1 MSHPCETG
9 VFRLKATVGALLVWP
24 GLVCVTAS
32 AFAQQS
38 VPSSTQVA
46 PTLGASGASGL
57 AVTPTAPLLPWGSL
71 GIAYDSQVVGGPV
84 NRVHGTDGH
93 NLVAGF
99 GLLPNLEISGRIA
112 ANTLNTNCYTENCGI
127 RDLSF
132 NFKAG
137 APLDRDNRWYVAVGA
152 TDLGGQTGN
161 FRSVYGVLTHRPI
174 ASVDLSAGLARR
186 GGAANVSTPLDGPFA
201 SAAYRPLSWL
211 QTHVEYADSKAWAG
225 ARVYAPGN
233 WLPAGWQAH
242 IGANVRVHG
251 DDRVTFPGGVTQG
264 SARGWV
270 SVGLNIPLFKV
281 PTPAPS
287 TMASRM
293 APNDGAPMAEAS
305 PAPRMTFST
314 QGLPASD
321 TPLVADTT
329 PRVVVAKAPPSARV
343 NIAPAGIG
351 ISSEAQAAADAMA
364 RTAAALPPVAP
375 VDDTQLVA
383 LGEALRDKGFEDIA
397 IGRAGDGAVVVSLN
411 NATYNANT
419 ADGLGVALGV
429 IARRLADQRAGYRLV
444 LMQRQL
450 AIGGVTGQADCLAQW
465 IADGPPRCTA
475 GELYTPGTTGLNALL
490 TDTRWVVEG
499 RAPSWAT
506 PRVILQPVLRTAVA
520 TEYGVLDH
528 SLALRAMLQ
537 QPLWRGAWAEVAG
550 NTPLHDS
557 DDYKQ
562 GQVFGNSRFVSQT
575 DRYMVHQMFRV
586 PVESMLGQLIRITGG
601 SETRNPEKIRQL
613 AERWGAAAL
622 TAHVATGRID
632 ANYRGHYGELR
643 WEPGEGRHKFGVEA
657 GRFDRVTY
665 YDPNL
670 PIKSRTALA
679 NYRYA
684 FSPTRTYFEAAAGQF
699 LYNDR
704 GVRLGI
710 KQWFDDVAITVYVR
724 HSKFEWAAQG
734 RTSAGIELS
743 LPLTPRK
750 DMSPTYPVQVVGNPR
765 WSYGIETVVR
775 ESANVLSTNQGVGA
789 NVSMLDR
796 TFNFDRAGLV
806 YFEDNMPRIR
816 SAARQ

>member
-1 MSHPCETG
+1 MSHFRAAG
-9 VFRLKATVGALLVWP
+9 VFRVRATVGALLVWP
-24 GLVCVTAS
+24 GLAGVIAPAS
-32 AFAQQS
+32 AQS
-38 VPSSTQVA
+38 SLPASTTQIA
-46 PTLGASGASGL
+46 PTLNASGMSGL
-57 AVTPTAPLLPWGSL
+57 SVTPTAPLLPWGTL
-71 GIAYDSQVVGGPV
+71 GLAYDNEVAGAPV
-84 NRVHGTDGH
+84 DRTYGTGGH

-99 GLLPNLEISGRIA
+99 GLLPNLEISGRVA
-112 ANTLNTNCYTENCGI
+112 ANTLNTNCYTENCGL

-137 APLDRDNRWYVAVGA
+137 APLDRDNRWHIAAGA
-152 TDLGGQTGN
+152 TDLGGKTGN
-161 FRSVYGVLTHRPI
+161 FRSVYGVLTYRPI
-174 ASVDLSAGLARR
+174 DPLDLSAGLARR
-186 GGAANVSTPLDGPFA
+186 GGAATVSTPLDGPFA
-201 SAAYRPLSWL
+201 SAAYRPLPWL

-225 ARVYAPGN
+225 ARVYAPAA

-242 IGANVRVHG
+242 VGANVRLHG
-251 DDRVTFPGGVTQG
+251 DDRIAVPGGGTQG
-264 SARGWV
+264 SARSWF

-281 PTPAPS
+281 PTPASAPVS
-287 TMASRM
+287 RAAWSDGEPASRM
-293 APNDGAPMAEAS
+293 A
-305 PAPRMTFST
+305 FSAR
-314 QGLPASD
+314 GLPASD
-321 TPLVADTT
+321 TPLVADFT
-329 PRVVVAKAPPSARV
+329 PLPVVAKAPPSALV
-343 NIAPAGIG
+343 TTAPASIG
-351 ISSEAQAAADAMA
+351 ISAEAQAAADAMA
-364 RTAAALPPVAP
+364 RTAAAAPPVAP
-375 VDDTQLVA
+375 VDDAQLVA
-383 LGEALRDKGFEDIA
+383 LGEALRAKGFEDIA
-397 IGRAGDGAVVVSLN
+397 IGRAGDGAVAVRLN

-429 IARRLADQRAGYRLV
+429 IARQLADQRAGYRLV
-444 LMQRQL
+444 LTQRQL
-450 AIGGVTGQADCLAQW
+450 AVVGVTGQADCLAQW
-465 IADGPPRCTA
+465 IAQGPPRCTA
-475 GELYTPGTTGLNALL
+475 GQLYTPGATGLDALL
-490 TDTRWVVEG
+490 ADARWVVEG

-506 PRVILQPVLRTAVA
+506 PRVILQPVLRSAVA
-520 TEYGVLDH
+520 TEYGVFDH

-550 NTPLHDS
+550 NTPIHDS
-557 DDYKQ
+557 DDYKA

-586 PVESMLGQLIRITGG
+586 PVESLLGQLVRLAGG
-601 SETRNPEKIRQL
+601 ENANPDKARRT

-657 GRFDRVTY
+657 GRFERVTY

-670 PIKSRTALA
+670 PIRSRTALA

-684 FSPTRTYFEAAAGQF
+684 FTPTRTYFEAAAGQF

-704 GVRLGI
+704 GVRLGVR
-710 KQWFDDVAITVYVR
+710 QWFDDVAISLYVR
-724 HSKFEWAAQG
+724 HTKFEWAAQG
-734 RTSAGIELS
+734 RTSVGIELS

-775 ESANVLSTNQGVGA
+775 ESSNVLNTTQGVGA

-796 TFNFDRAGLV
+796 TFNFDRAGLT

-816 SAARQ
+816 SAAQQ

>member
-1 MSHPCETG
+1 M
-9 VFRLKATVGALLVWP
+9 WP
-24 GLVCVTAS
+24 GLACLS
-32 AFAQQS
+32 APVLAQ
-38 VPSSTQVA
+38 QVA
-46 PTLGASGASGL
+46 PTLNANGTSGL
-57 AVTPTAPLLPWGSL
+57 SVTPTAPLLPWGTL
-71 GIAYDSQVVGGPV
+71 GLAYDNQVVGGPV

-137 APLDRDNRWYVAVGA
+137 APLDRDRRWFIAAGA

-161 FRSVYGVLTHRPI
+161 FRSLYGVLTYRPLDRF
-174 ASVDLSAGLARR
+174 DLSAGWARR

-225 ARVYAPGN
+225 ARVYAPGG

-242 IGANVRVHG
+242 IGANVRLHG
-251 DDRVTFPGGVTQG
+251 DDRVNFPGGITQG
-264 SARGWV
+264 SARSWV
-270 SVGLNIPLFKV
+270 SLGLNIPLFKV
-281 PTPAPS
+281 PTPVPAP
-287 TMASRM
+287 MPRM
-293 APNDGAPMAEAS
+293 AQPGDGTPMT
-305 PAPRMTFST
+305 PPPRMAFST
-314 QGLPASD
+314 IGLPASA
-321 TPLVADTT
+321 TPLVADFS
-329 PRVVVAKAPPSARV
+329 PPVVVPKAPPSARV
-343 NIAPAGIG
+343 NLSPPDGGIG
-351 ISSEAQAAADAMA
+351 SEAQVAADAMA

-375 VDDTQLVA
+375 VSDAQLVA
-383 LGEALRDKGFEDIA
+383 LGEALRAKGFEDIA
-397 IGRAGDGAVVVSLN
+397 VGRAGDGAIAVRVN

-429 IARRLADQRAGYRLV
+429 IARQLAEQRAGYRLV
-444 LMQRQL
+444 LTQRQL
-450 AIGGVTGQADCLAQW
+450 AIVGVTGQADCLAQW
-465 IADGPPRCTA
+465 IAQGPPRCTA
-475 GELYTPGTTGLNALL
+475 GQLYTPGTTGLEALL
-490 TDTRWVVEG
+490 ADANWVVEG

-506 PRVILQPVLRTAVA
+506 PRVILQPVLRTGVA

-550 NTPLHDS
+550 NTPIHNS
-557 DDYKQ
+557 DDYKA

-575 DRYMVHQMFRV
+575 DRYMIHQMFRV
-586 PVESMLGQLIRITGG
+586 PVESMLGQLVRMTGG
-601 SETRNPEKIRQL
+601 TESRDPEKVRQT

-622 TAHVATGRID
+622 TAHVAAGRID
-632 ANYRGHYGELR
+632 ANYRGLYGELR
-643 WEPGEGRHKFGVEA
+643 WEPGEGKHKFGVEA
-657 GRFDRVTY
+657 GRFERVTY

-670 PIKSRTALA
+670 PINSRTALA

-684 FSPTRTYFEAAAGQF
+684 LSPTRTYFEATAGQF

-724 HSKFEWAAQG
+724 HTKFDYAAQG

-765 WSYGIETVVR
+765 WSYGFETVIR
-775 ESANVLSTNQGVGA
+775 EQANVLSTTQGVGS
-789 NVSMLDR
+789 NV
-796 TFNFDRAGLV
+796 
-806 YFEDNMPRIR
+806 
-816 SAARQ
+816 

>member
-1 MSHPCETG
+1 MSLSREIG
-9 VFRLKATVGALLVWP
+9 VFRVKATVGALLVWP
-24 GLVCVTAS
+24 GLAGVTAP
-32 AFAQQS
+32 AFAQQQ
-38 VPSSTQVA
+38 PIA
-46 PTLGASGASGL
+46 PTLNASGASGL
-57 AVTPTAPLLPWGSL
+57 SVTPTALLLPWGAL
-71 GIAYDSQVVGGPV
+71 GLAYDNQVVSGPV
-84 NRVHGTDGH
+84 DREHGTRGH

-137 APLDRDNRWYVAVGA
+137 TPLDRDNRWHIAAGA

-161 FRSVYGVLTHRPI
+161 FRSVYGVLTYRPVDPI
-174 ASVDLSAGLARR
+174 DLSAGLARR
-186 GGAANVSTPLDGPFA
+186 GGAATVTTPLDGVFA
-201 SAAYRPLSWL
+201 SAAYRPFSWL

-225 ARVYAPGN
+225 ARVYAPAT

-242 IGANVRVHG
+242 VGANVRVHG
-251 DDRVTFPGGVTQG
+251 SDRVTFAGGATQQ

-270 SVGLNIPLFKV
+270 GVGLNIPLFKV
-281 PTPAPS
+281 PTTVSA
-287 TMASRM
+287 
-293 APNDGAPMAEAS
+293 
-305 PAPRMTFST
+305 APRPRLAQDDGMPEPPPRRVYSAS
-314 QGLPASD
+314 GLPASA
-321 TPLVADTT
+321 TPLVADLA
-329 PRVVVAKAPPSARV
+329 PPVVVAKAPPSARV
-343 NIAPAGIG
+343 NLAPP
-351 ISSEAQAAADAMA
+351 SEGPSPEARAAADAMA
-364 RTAAALPPVAP
+364 RTAAALPSVAP
-375 VDDTQLVA
+375 VDDAQLVA

-397 IGRAGDGAVVVSLN
+397 IGRAGDGAVAVRLN

-429 IARRLADQRAGYRLV
+429 LARRLADQRAGYRLV
-444 LMQRQL
+444 LTQRQL
-450 AIGGVTGQADCLAQW
+450 AIVGVTGQADCLAQW
-465 IADGPPRCTA
+465 IAQGPPRCTA
-475 GELYTPGTTGLNALL
+475 GQLYTPGTTGLEALL
-490 TDTRWVVEG
+490 ADTRWVVDG

-506 PRVILQPVLRTAVA
+506 PRVILQPVLRTGVA

-550 NTPLHDS
+550 NTPLHES
-557 DDYKQ
+557 NDYKA

-586 PVESMLGQLIRITGG
+586 PVESMLGQLVRLTSGRE
-601 SETRNPEKIRQL
+601 SVDPEKARQT

-657 GRFDRVTY
+657 GRFQRVTY

-670 PIKSRTALA
+670 PINSRTALA

-684 FSPTRTYFEAAAGQF
+684 FTPTRTYFEAAAGQF

-710 KQWFDDVAITVYVR
+710 KQWFDDVAVTVYVR
-724 HSKFEWAAQG
+724 HSKFEYAAQG
-734 RTSAGIELS
+734 RTSAGIEVS

-750 DMSPTYPVQVVGNPR
+750 DMSPTAPVQVVGNPR

-775 ESANVLSTNQGVGA
+775 EDANVLNTTQGVGS

-796 TFNFDRAGLV
+796 TFNFDRAGLA

-816 SAARQ
+816 SAAGR